1 MIRPDESRTPT
12 DEPGLRRALA
22 HGAADLVVSPA
33 PYAAIVRDG
42 HGLRRRRAAVRNG
55 LIAAMVVVPALT
67 LALLP
72 GRHPASAPGPAAD
85 RLDQP
90 KAAATQQWHGVEHPG
105 VPKDVKETQLRGRLS
120 GVDGEVLVWTPPQY
134 DDPAYK
140 DRTFPVVEL
149 LAGFPASSSAWFANL
164 DVSEQLAP
172 LMKSGRIAP
181 FILVAPRVTLLSE
194 HQDTGCA
201 DVPGKVNAETWLW
214 RDVPQMVLDNF
225 RVDPAADHWGVAGY
239 SAGAHCATRLAI
251 AHPDRFRAAIAM
263 SGYNDPMAE
272 VSSLTAE
279 DPHLREVDNP
289 LHMLTHAQTPP
300 DVALYLTGR
309 KGDGLEDAQ
318 ALARAAEPP
327 TTVDPVETT
336 GPHVSSA
343 WKPMVPTAFTWLS
356 QYVKP

>member
-1 MIRPDESRTPT
+1 MTWPDESHTPT
-12 DEPGLRRALA
+12 DEAGLRHALA
-22 HGAADLVVSPA
+22 QGTADLVVSPA

-42 HGLRRRRAAVRNG
+42 RGLRRRRTTLRTTLAVT
-55 LIAAMVVVPALT
+55 MVVVPALT

-72 GRHPASAPGPAAD
+72 GRHPAPAPRPAANSP
-85 RLDQP
+85 DQP
-90 KAAATQQWHGVEHPG
+90 KVTQQWHGVDDPG
-105 VPKDVKETQLRGRLS
+105 VPKDVKETQLKGRLS

-134 DDPAYK
+134 DDPAYQGK
-140 DRTFPVVEL
+140 TFPVVEL
-149 LAGFPASSSAWFANL
+149 LAGFPGSASAWFGSM
-164 DVSEQLAP
+164 DVSKQLAP
-172 LMKSGRIAP
+172 LMKSGQVAP
-181 FILVAPRVTLLSE
+181 FILVSPRVTLLPGNV
-194 HQDTGCA
+194 DTGCA

-225 RVDPAADHWGVAGY
+225 RVDPAADHWAVAGY

-263 SGYNDPMAE
+263 SGYNDPKGE
-272 VSSLTAE
+272 SDSLTAK

-289 LHMLTHAQTPP
+289 LYMLTHAQTPP
-300 DVALYLTGR
+300 NVALYLTGR

-318 ALARAAEPP
+318 ALAQAAKPP
-327 TTVDPVETT
+327 TTVNPVETT
-336 GPHVSSA
+336 GPHMIST